1 MRHHLL
7 LGRLEVL
14 IIWKTA
20 GFKLTLEVGLK
31 WRGLQPKEE
40 NMPMSGWHDIVC
52 LIPTM
57 GYSSKTTRKE
67 PLIQRCFSIN
77 MKIIEPSIGDHQ
89 CCEDLVVALRRWSHA
104 RIVPKGSL
112 FFSFY
117 FKKRSVHNYVTVW
130 HEIFAGFSFADWQ
143 FFVFCGNLF
152 FRLGQIGFA
161 WN

>member
-1 MRHHLL
+1 
-7 LGRLEVL
+7 
-14 IIWKTA
+14 
-20 GFKLTLEVGLK
+20 
-31 WRGLQPKEE
+31 
-40 NMPMSGWHDIVC
+40 
-52 LIPTM
+52 
-57 GYSSKTTRKE
+57 
-67 PLIQRCFSIN
+67 

>member
-1 MRHHLL
+1 MRHLHLL

-77 MKIIEPSIGDHQ
+77 MKIIEPFIGDHQ
-89 CCEDLVVALRRWSHA
+89 CCEDLVVALRRCSHA

-112 FFSFY
+112 FFLFISRRGPYTTTWPCGTKFLRV
-117 FKKRSVHNYVTVW
+117 FFLRIGNFLC
-130 HEIFAGFSFADWQ
+130 FAGTYFSD
-143 FFVFCGNLF
+143 
-152 FRLGQIGFA
+152 
-161 WN
+161 

>member
-1 MRHHLL
+1 
-7 LGRLEVL
+7 
-14 IIWKTA
+14 
-20 GFKLTLEVGLK
+20 
-31 WRGLQPKEE
+31 
-40 NMPMSGWHDIVC
+40 
-52 LIPTM
+52 M

-130 HEIFAGFSFADWQ
+130 HEIFAGVYFCGLAIFCVLRELIFPIRTDWFCLELIFAIFRKYPVPSIDYI
-143 FFVFCGNLF
+143 FVFIEYYTCNRNTYF
-152 FRLGQIGFA
+152 QVINQYFVVSE
-161 WN
+161 